1 MNTNN
6 EYNLTKADATKPV
19 YSITPFTLLDYPH
32 KTACILWFAG
42 CNMKCV
48 YCYNPDIVFGKGK
61 ISISE
66 VLNFLNRRKSL
77 LDGVVL
83 SGGECTSHKNIRQLL
98 QEIKKLGFLVKI
110 DTNGSNP
117 EKLIN
122 LINENLVD
130 YVALDF
136 KSTKEKFNEITKSNL
151 FSEFEKTLNY
161 LIKSKFPFEVR
172 TTVHSELLNLED
184 LQSMTEKLENCGYR
198 GKYYLQYYLNDVMSI
213 GNISNTKR
221 NYINTESIQTKL
233 EVVIRN

>member
-1 MNTNN
+1 VNTNN

-161 LIKSKFPFEVR
+161 LVKSKFPFEVR

>member
-161 LIKSKFPFEVR
+161 LVKSKFPFEVR

>member
-1 MNTNN
+1 
-6 EYNLTKADATKPV
+6 
-19 YSITPFTLLDYPH
+19 
-32 KTACILWFAG
+32 
-42 CNMKCV
+42 
-48 YCYNPDIVFGKGK
+48 
-61 ISISE
+61 
-66 VLNFLNRRKSL
+66 
-77 LDGVVL
+77 
-83 SGGECTSHKNIRQLL
+83 
-98 QEIKKLGFLVKI
+98 
-110 DTNGSNP
+110 
-117 EKLIN
+117 
-122 LINENLVD
+122 LVD

-161 LIKSKFPFEVR
+161 LVKSKFPFEVR

>member
-161 LIKSKFPFEVR
+161 LVKSKFPFEVR

-184 LQSMTEKLENCGYR
+184 LQSMTEKLENSGYR

>member
-19 YSITPFTLLDYPH
+19 YNITPFTLLDYPH

-161 LIKSKFPFEVR
+161 LVKSKFPFEVR

>member
-1 MNTNN
+1 VNTNN

-161 LIKSKFPFEVR
+161 LVKSKFPFEVR

-184 LQSMTEKLENCGYR
+184 LQSMTEKLENSGYR

>member
-6 EYNLTKADATKPV
+6 EYNLTKADATKLV

-161 LIKSKFPFEVR
+161 LVKSKFPFEVR

>member
-161 LIKSKFPFEVR
+161 LVKSKFPFEVR

-184 LQSMTEKLENCGYR
+184 LQSMAEELENFGYS

>member
-1 MNTNN
+1 MRVDV
-6 EYNLTKADATKPV
+6 AKPI